1 MKGQVRVTSR
11 HNEAIRSST
20 RVRAVLRN
28 ALVGAATLALSASI
42 FTGPASAP
50 AAADPPLTAA
60 EAKEQVEQL
69 EVDAAAIDDQA
80 VGVQERLDAG
90 TKKLKVKQADVA
102 KQTAKVARIRVQ
114 VGQVA
119 LAQFQNRNLDTTAQ
133 LFFTEDTEGFL
144 NQISTIE
151 KVAEN
156 QNTVLQDFQAQQ
168 AQLADLE
175 RSAKVDVAAL
185 QAQGQE
191 LAGLRKASE
200 AKIAESK
207 AVLARLTE
215 EERQRIAAEERA
227 AAEAARKAA
236 EAADAAAAA
245 EAARLKAATPKTTTA
260 AKTAD
265 KSDAGEQRATTT
277 VRSSGKG
284 VVAASFAKRQL
295 GKPYRYAGNGPDGYD
310 CSGLTSAAWRAAGIS
325 IPRTSTA
332 QSGSGQ
338 VVARSELRPGDLVFF
353 YNPVS
358 HVGIY
363 VGNGIIIH
371 SPRPGKMVGYINMS
385 KMPYAGARR
394 PG

>member
-1 MKGQVRVTSR
+1 
-11 HNEAIRSST
+11 
-20 RVRAVLRN
+20 
-28 ALVGAATLALSASI
+28 
-42 FTGPASAP
+42 
-50 AAADPPLTAA
+50 
-60 EAKEQVEQL
+60 L
-69 EVDAAAIDDQA
+69 EIDAAAIDDQA

-90 TKKLKVKQADVA
+90 TKKLTVKQADVA
-102 KQTAKVARIRVQ
+102 QQVAKVARIRIQ

-144 NQISTIE
+144 SQISTIE

-156 QNTVLQDFQAQQ
+156 QNTLLQDFQAQQ

-185 QAQGQE
+185 QAQGRE
-191 LAGLRKASE
+191 LARLRKASDD
-200 AKIAESK
+200 KMAESK

-245 EAARLKAATPKTTTA
+245 EAARLKAATPETSTKSTTTTKA
-260 AKTAD
+260 AD
-265 KSDAGEQRATTT
+265 QSDAGQQRATRT
-277 VRSSGKG
+277 VQSTGKG
-284 VVAASFAKRQL
+284 AVAASFAKRQL
-295 GKPYRYAGNGPDGYD
+295 GKPYRYAGNGPDAYD
-310 CSGLTSAAWRAAGIS
+310 CSGLTSAAWRAAGVS
-325 IPRTSTA
+325 IPRTSAA

-353 YNPVS
+353 YSPVS

-363 VGNGIIIH
+363 VGNGVIIN
-371 SPRPGKMVGYINMS
+371 SPRPGKVVGYTNIS
-385 KMPYAGARR
+385 RMPYAGARR